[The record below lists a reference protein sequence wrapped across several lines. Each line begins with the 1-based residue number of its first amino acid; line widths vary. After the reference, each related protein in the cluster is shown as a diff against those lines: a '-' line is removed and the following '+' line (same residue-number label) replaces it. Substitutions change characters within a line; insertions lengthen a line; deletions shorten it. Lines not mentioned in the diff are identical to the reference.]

1 MTKNIVQ
8 TIINEGEVTMSTP
21 PTLLVEIAFKL
32 GITRPGEDKEKLVEK
47 VNKKIIQHRQLH
59 GMLKRA

>member
-1 MTKNIVQ
+1 MKRFNVAEWAVNQ
-8 TIINEGEVTMSTP
+8 KEVSMATP

-47 VNKKIIQHRQLH
+47 VNRKLASYKK
-59 GMLKRA
+59 